1 MIGFAAVLRRSK
13 TRRLLIFRPC
23 EKRKEAES
31 AAQQEIGDGLFEEE
45 NGRKGEEKEAEE
57 AEERVFDDFSERP
70 HGAPIS

>member
-1 MIGFAAVLRRSK
+1 MR
-13 TRRLLIFRPC
+13 
-23 EKRKEAES
+23 EAEGGGVRPDEIVGVRHGPGE

-57 AEERVFDDFSERP
+57 AEERVFDDFSECP